1 MVDKIPDSRLL
12 DKIKLPCHKEEDL
25 AHYHLDRLGMVEY
38 QDPSTQ
44 HQDSKKSL
52 CLREVIPALSHLDS
66 VANQDLSSL
75 DLDKMEGL
83 CHKAEHLA
91 HCNLVRLGLVADQA
105 QSFLDLDKMEGLC
118 HKAEHLAH
126 CNLVRLGLVV
136 NQDLSSLDLDKVED
150 SCHKVKDLDHSHLV
164 KLGKVVDQAQSFL
177 DLDKMEDL
185 CHRAKDLDLVKLGL
199 VVCQARSFQCLGKAK
214 DPSNLRVSLDRLLLK
229 KLLKKHQLLSS
240 LYPKLTKNFCLH
252 DIRWKNCFLK

>member
-66 VANQDLSSL
+66 VANQDLSS
-75 DLDKMEGL
+75 
-83 CHKAEHLA
+83 
-91 HCNLVRLGLVADQA
+91 
-105 QSFLDLDKMEGLC
+105 LDLDKMEGLC